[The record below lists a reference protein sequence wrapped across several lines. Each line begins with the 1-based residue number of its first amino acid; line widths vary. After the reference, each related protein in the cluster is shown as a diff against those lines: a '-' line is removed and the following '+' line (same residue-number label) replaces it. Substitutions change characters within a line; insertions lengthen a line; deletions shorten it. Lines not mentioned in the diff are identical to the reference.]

1 MVVVVVVVMVG
12 MPNAVASTA
21 RQMVI
26 VMLKEL
32 LLTWREIIH
41 RFLFQRRRTAVQQ
54 STGLYEKSKPVA
66 VNHAGPRLHGGYVLT
81 MLH

>member
-1 MVVVVVVVMVG
+1 MVVVVVVMVG

-26 VMLKEL
+26 MMLKEL

-41 RFLFQRRRTAVQQ
+41 RFLFQSTAVQQ
-54 STGLYEKSKPVA
+54 STGLNEKSKPVA